1 MKTKSQNKNT
11 PPISAKER
19 RRKMFLD
26 TPMWKLLIKM
36 CLPGVIIMSIMGIY
50 NFSDNILAINFAY
63 DSYLDVVGGDREN
76 AQRIVKV
83 IMASIMPMM
92 NISLAL
98 VMMITVGVSTRVS
111 INLGRG
117 DVDRARNTIK
127 TGMMIGMA
135 IMIITT
141 PIIIAVSKSW
151 IATQL
156 PDMPDPRM
164 ATLIQEEGFKY
175 STIILCFQGVFFF
188 NNMISS
194 LLRTEGRMKEATL
207 AMFIPVIFNLLADY
221 LLMGPGKMSIE
232 GAATATAIADVITT
246 IVLVICIIRVKESN
260 IRFRNLFGFKFAAIS
275 LVGILLVGMAPFFR
289 NAAQSI
295 TGTAQMNIIADIAQ
309 HLYPKQPAYMTFIL
323 TSAFPIFG
331 LFFPMLFGI
340 VQGAAPVA
348 SYNYGA
354 GETKRVKKA
363 VFWSFIYTLILG
375 MIVWLLASV
384 VLIDPLLSA
393 LGVEHDRAKIKT
405 VIMILMLGAPLFAI
419 AIAGMVLFSS
429 TDRVAF
435 SFISSTCRGFI
446 LFFPVIYIFKAIAIA
461 NPQYDDAFWW
471 MFPTLSLASGVVISV
486 MMIITMRKID
496 EKHTTLDERIEIV
509 DKAIISFIEVKR
521 TNKKAKKNL
530 KEKQRLD
537 EANSNLSKAELQ
549 QKHSLEKKE
558 LKNEIRKSKEE
569 RVKQNKEFK
578 QKLKEE
584 KEIHSKK
591 LAEQKKLAKTAKK

>member
-1 MKTKSQNKNT
+1 MNTKSQNK
-11 PPISAKER
+11 PGLSLKDK
-19 RRKMFLD
+19 RRKMFLE

-50 NFSDNILAINFAY
+50 NFSDNILAINFAA
-63 DSYLDVVGGDREN
+63 DSYLDVAKAASHNVLKSN
-76 AQRIVKV
+76 PITAASIVKI

-117 DVDRARNTIK
+117 NVERARNTIK
-127 TGMMIGMA
+127 TGMMIGMG

-141 PIIIAVSKSW
+141 PIIIALSKSW

-156 PDMPDPRM
+156 PDMPPHV
-164 ATLIQEEGFKY
+164 TTIIQDEGFKY

-207 AMFIPVIFNLLADY
+207 AMFIPVVFNLLADY
-221 LLMGPGKMSIE
+221 ILMGPGKMSIE
-232 GAATATAIADVITT
+232 GAAIATAIADVITT
-246 IVLVICIIRVKESN
+246 IVLVICILRVKESN
-260 IRFRNLFGFKFAAIS
+260 IRFKNLFGFKFAAIS
-275 LVGILLVGMAPFFR
+275 MVGILLVGMAPFFR

-295 TGTAQMNIIADIAQ
+295 TGTAQMNIIADVAR
-309 HLYPKQPAYMTFIL
+309 HLYPKNPAYMTYIL

-375 MIVWLLASV
+375 IIVWLLASV
-384 VLIDPLLSA
+384 IMIKPLLGA
-393 LGVEHDRAKIKT
+393 LQVRPESRAKVKT

-446 LFFPVIYIFKAIAIA
+446 LFFPMIYIFKAISIS
-461 NPQYDDAFWW
+461 NPQYDNAFWW
-471 MFPTLSLASGVVISV
+471 MFPALSLSTGVVTGI
-486 MMIITMRKID
+486 MMFITMRKL
-496 EKHTTLDERIEIV
+496 EQKHTTLDERVEIV
-509 DKAIISFIEVKR
+509 DKAIISFVENRRNNRK
-521 TNKKAKKNL
+521 
-530 KEKQRLD
+530 
-537 EANSNLSKAELQ
+537 S
-549 QKHSLEKKE
+549 KKE
-558 LKNEIRKSKEE
+558 LKQKQNLELLESNLPKKELKQKHFNEFEILKKQNKLEKKQKRTQNKLQKQKSKE
-569 RVKQNKEFK
+569 
-578 QKLKEE
+578 
-584 KEIHSKK
+584 SKK
-591 LAEQKKLAKTAKK
+591 VL

>member
-1 MKTKSQNKNT
+1 MKTQSQNNST
-11 PPISAKER
+11 LSIKEK
-19 RRKMFLD
+19 RRKMFLE
-26 TPMWKLLIKM
+26 TPMWKLLLKM

-63 DSYLDVVGGDREN
+63 DSYLDIVGTTQN
-76 AQRIVKV
+76 AKRIVKV

-117 DVDRARNTIK
+117 DIDRARNTIK
-127 TGMMIGMA
+127 TGMMIGMG

-164 ATLIQEEGFKY
+164 VNLIQDEGFKY

-246 IVLVICIIRVKESN
+246 IVLVICIVRVKESN
-260 IRFRNLFGFKFAAIS
+260 IRFKNLFGFKFAAIS

-295 TGTAQMNIIADIAQ
+295 TGTAQMNIIADITQ

-375 MIVWLLASV
+375 VIVWLLASV
-384 VLIDPLLSA
+384 VLINPLLEA
-393 LGVEHDRAKIKT
+393 LGVEHDRDKIKV

-471 MFPTLSLASGVVISV
+471 MFPTLSFASGAVIGL
-486 MMIITMRKID
+486 MMIITMRKL
-496 EKHTTLDERIEIV
+496 EQRHTTLDERIEIV
-509 DKAIISFIEVKR
+509 DKTIMSFIEVIKVNR
-521 TNKKAKKNL
+521 KSKKAL
-530 KEKQRLD
+530 KEKYKTD
-537 EANSNLSKAELQ
+537 KASG
-549 QKHSLEKKE
+549 KYSKKE
-558 LKNEIRKSKEE
+558 LDEKHAQDLKELKLEII
-569 RVKQNKEFK
+569 QNKKDKKLENKLFK
-578 QKLKEE
+578 Q
-584 KEIHSKK
+584 EIKKQKDLEYKQFKKDKK
-591 LAEQKKLAKTAKK
+591 LLKNNKK

>member
-1 MKTKSQNKNT
+1 MRTKSQNKNIT
-11 PPISAKER
+11 KLSAKER
-19 RRKMFLD
+19 RRKMFIE

-50 NFSDNILAINFAY
+50 NFSDNILSINFAY
-63 DSYLDVVGGDREN
+63 DAYLPITEKIPTLTSHAEQVV
-76 AQRIVKV
+76 AAKQIVKL

-127 TGMMIGMA
+127 TGMMIGMG

-151 IATQL
+151 ISTQL
-156 PDMPDPRM
+156 PEMHDPRM
-164 ATLIQEEGFKY
+164 ATLIQDEGFKY
-175 STIILCFQGVFFF
+175 STIILCFQGMFFF

-221 LLMGPGKMSIE
+221 ILMGPGKMSIE
-232 GAATATAIADVITT
+232 GAATATAIADVITM
-246 IVLVICIIRVKESN
+246 IVLIICIMRVKESN
-260 IRFRNLFGFKFAAIS
+260 IRFKNLFGFKFASIS

-295 TGTAQMNIIADIAQ
+295 TGTAQMNIIADIAR
-309 HLYPKQPAYMTFIL
+309 HLYPKDPAYMSIL
-323 TSAFPIFG
+323 LSSAFPIFG

-348 SYNYGA
+348 SYNFGA

-375 MIVWLLASV
+375 IIVWLLASV
-384 VLIDPLLSA
+384 ILIKPLLDA
-393 LGVEHDRAKIKT
+393 LGVVDNRAKVKT
-405 VIMILMLGAPLFAI
+405 IIMILMLGAPLFAV
-419 AIAGMVLFSS
+419 AISGMVLFSS

-446 LFFPVIYIFKAIAIA
+446 LFFPTIYIFKAISIA
-461 NPQYDDAFWW
+461 NPQYKDVFWW
-471 MFPTLSLASGVVISV
+471 MFPTLSLATGMVTSI
-486 MMIITMRKID
+486 MMFITMRRID

-509 DKAIISFIEVKR
+509 DKSIISFVEVRKNNKISKKELREKQVKDKIEGNFSKQELR
-521 TNKKAKKNL
+521 EKQSNENQELKMQIKKAKEERKLKNKL
-530 KEKQRLD
+530 FKQGLQQNKEKQV
-537 EANSNLSKAELQ
+537 EVS
-549 QKHSLEKKE
+549 
-558 LKNEIRKSKEE
+558 
-569 RVKQNKEFK
+569 
-578 QKLKEE
+578 
-584 KEIHSKK
+584 
-591 LAEQKKLAKTAKK
+591 AK